1 MSNHPEFTSLEDLD
15 KTSLAARITE
25 VYWRRVRETGL
36 GEKQAKAMRSELRS
50 QVAACLNHFQSAS
63 PQDVTALEEKLESY
77 DRLRRATGISR
88 RLLEEP
94 SRLLPGVLGHVQAL
108 AEATL
113 GAIPALFG
121 FVTGFLPYTVTK
133 TYVSRTTEP
142 EAKSTRP
149 TNGQILVGV
158 LSFSI
163 VYGGLVGLVA
173 SRFSDQATV
182 LMTVLL
188 ITTGPFTLGYVKRM
202 RTIVAHVGDRTASW
216 FKLKAVTRLR
226 QAQSELVGE
235 LDILR
240 NRYREEVL
248 GWDPLPASS
257 KKPSIRPA
265 VIRVFVIG
273 LLTASA
279 VLFIRG
285 YMDRPIQGLPLGP
298 SPWQALRTID
308 PEEAERELLRDAQGV
323 LLAAQQLDRLE
334 EQMADLRADFSRG
347 ERDFLTQEDQDEIRG
362 LLLAYLDLR
371 TALLKTIWLYRG
383 ENTGAAAGTDDQLET
398 NAFLTAYAAS
408 ALLVEK
414 AWLIYD
420 TFRDDPVTSQQ
431 LDLGDLA
438 WGIPAGTFSNIGAS
452 LSNETV
458 MSELQMARRRFD
470 SVEFRVSQDAPWT
483 NLETRAALAHPTLDE
498 VFDGI
503 GRRRLERA
511 FQDLTRQILAPV
523 DQITPATSMAISRFR
538 FKERPPHRGLIS
550 PEQLEDIRA
559 QLQPGDI
566 LVERRNWYISNSLLP
581 GFWPHTALY
590 LGSYEELR
598 ELGITTDPRVAPH
611 MSDFQGQ
618 NELGD
623 EFAVIEAIGEGVIF
637 TSFEQSVGEADAVA
651 IFRPNLSDEDLREAL
666 GRALSHRGKEYD
678 FDFDF
683 ETTDRLVCTEL
694 IFRTYDGILEIPPMR
709 SIMGKPRMAA
719 NDYVRLWADGLE
731 SDDPQLELV
740 RFLDF
745 DEPNAIAVES
755 NAETLVG
762 TLERSRFTFMN

>member
-1 MSNHPEFTSLEDLD
+1 MNNHSEFTSLEDPG
-15 KTSLAARITE
+15 KASLAARISE
-25 VYWRRVRETGL
+25 VYWQRVRETGL
-36 GEKQAKAMRSELRS
+36 GEKQAKAMRTELRS
-50 QVAACLNHFQSAS
+50 QVTACLNHFQSAS
-63 PQDVTALEEKLESY
+63 PEDVTALEEKLQTY

-108 AEATL
+108 AEAIL
-113 GAIPALFG
+113 GVLPALFG
-121 FVTGFLPYTVTK
+121 LVTSFLPYTVTK
-133 TYVSRTTEP
+133 TYVSRTGGP
-142 EAKSTRP
+142 EENGTRP
-149 TNGQILVGV
+149 TNGQVLVGV

-163 VYGGLVGLVA
+163 VYGGLIGLVA

-182 LMTVLL
+182 LMAVLL
-188 ITTGPFTLGYVKRM
+188 ITTGPFALGYIKRM
-202 RTIVAHVGDRTASW
+202 RTIVAHVGDRSASW
-216 FKLKAVTRLR
+216 FKLKAVTHLR
-226 QAQSELVGE
+226 QAQSELVEE

-248 GWDPLPASS
+248 GWDPLPAGSRQ
-257 KKPSIRPA
+257 PSIRPA

-285 YMDRPIQGLPLGP
+285 YVDRPIQGLPLGP
-298 SPWQALRTID
+298 SPWQALRTTN

-334 EQMADLRADFSRG
+334 EQMADLRTDFSQG
-347 ERDFLTQEDQDEIRG
+347 ERDFLTQEDQDEIHR

-371 TALLKTIWLYRG
+371 SALLKTVWLYRG
-383 ENTGAAAGTDDQLET
+383 ENTEAAAGTQDQLEV

-438 WGIPAGTFSNIGAS
+438 WGIPAGTFSNIAAS

-458 MSELQMARRRFD
+458 MSELQMAKRRFD
-470 SVEFRVSQDAPWT
+470 SVEFRVPQEAPWT
-483 NLETRAALAHPTLDE
+483 DLETRAALAHPALDE

-559 QLQPGDI
+559 ELRPGDI

-590 LGSYEELR
+590 LGSYEELQ
-598 ELGITTDPRVAPH
+598 ELGITMDPRVAPH
-611 MSDFQGQ
+611 MSDFQGR
-618 NELGD
+618 NELGE

-651 IFRPNLSDEDLREAL
+651 ILRPNLSDEDLREAL

-709 SIMGKPRMAA
+709 SIMGKPRIAA
-719 NDYVRLWADGLE
+719 NDYVRLWANGLE